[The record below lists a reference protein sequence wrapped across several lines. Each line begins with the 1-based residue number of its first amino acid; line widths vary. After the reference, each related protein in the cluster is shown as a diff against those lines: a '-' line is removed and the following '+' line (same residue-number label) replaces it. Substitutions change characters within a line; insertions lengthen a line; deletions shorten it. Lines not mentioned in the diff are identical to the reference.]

1 MLGDGEIKSKISIT
15 VNHASAKAKAA
26 VEKAGGSVN
35 VIVPKVLAADV
46 AKRKKSEAK
55 KAAAN
60 KKPAGGKSEE

>member
-1 MLGDGEIKSKISIT
+1 M
-15 VNHASAKAKAA
+15 
-26 VEKAGGSVN
+26 
-35 VIVPKVLAADV
+35 IVPKVLAADV